1 MDVIREFSMAVID
14 KTKDA
19 TKTICWGR
27 GDSDAKG
34 FIIQDSAGVAVD
46 ITGFTFKLTV
56 NSEKAPSDTVN
67 EQFSIVGAITDAT
80 NGKVAFSPTSVDTDI
95 TPGTYFYDIEQTDSG
110 SRISTLIVAKAIIVQ
125 DITKV

>member
-1 MDVIREFSMAVID
+1 MAVID

-19 TKTICWGR
+19 SKTICWGR

-34 FIIQDSAGVAVD
+34 FVIQDSDEVAID

-56 NSEKAPSDTVN
+56 NSEKAPSDQVN
-67 EQFSIVGAITDAT
+67 EQFSIVGALVDALT
-80 NGKVAFSPTSVDTDI
+80 GKVAFAPLTSDTDI

-110 SRISTLIVAKAIIVQ
+110 SRISTLIVAKALIVQ

>member
-1 MDVIREFSMAVID
+1 MAQID
-14 KTKDA
+14 QTGDT

-34 FIIQDSAGVAVD
+34 FVVQDSAGVAVD

-56 NSEKAPSDTVN
+56 SSDKDPTDQVN
-67 EQFSIVGAITDAT
+67 EQFT
-80 NGKVAFSPTSVDTDI
+80 VAGVIGDPLLGTVSFAPSTSDTDI
-95 TPGTYFYDIEQTDSG
+95 TPDVYFYDIEQTDAG
-110 SRISTLIVAKAIIVQ
+110 SRIKTIIKGKCQIVQ